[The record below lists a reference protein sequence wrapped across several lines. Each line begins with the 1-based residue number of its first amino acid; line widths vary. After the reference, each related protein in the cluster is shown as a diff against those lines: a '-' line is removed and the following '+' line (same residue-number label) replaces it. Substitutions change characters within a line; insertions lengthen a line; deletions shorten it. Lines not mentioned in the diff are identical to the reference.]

1 MIQFFYETIMSLGVY
16 LIEFILLLRTLR
28 GKEDPMRLN
37 ERRGIAKLPRPEGA
51 LIWLHASSVGES
63 IASLTLI
70 EKLLESRPNYNIL
83 ITTGSISSAKLLEER
98 LPKCVIHQFIPIDRK
113 HWVQRFL
120 NHWQP
125 NLTILMESEFWPTQ
139 IKQLKKRNTPILVIN
154 ARLSESSYSQWR
166 LAGSMTRT
174 IFGNL
179 DLVLAT
185 NDQQARR
192 FSNLGAPYVLVAGNL
207 KRSAPRLPLDADSAQ
222 DIIKQVG
229 SRPVWLA
236 ASTHEGEDLPIL
248 KTQKKLLIQFPNML
262 TIIVPRHS
270 KRGVDIEYLAKK
282 IDLSVARRNKGEQIK
297 PETELYIADTMG
309 EMSLFYNVA
318 HYVFIAGSLVPVGGH
333 NPIEAAHFNC
343 AIFFGP
349 LMAKNQEISEEM
361 IEKNAAIQID
371 SIENL
376 TPTLER
382 VFGDDDLYQS
392 LSYNAQEY
400 AENGGGILEIIS
412 TKISPYIKKIE

>member
-1 MIQFFYETIMSLGVY
+1 MIQFFYEAIMSLGVY
-16 LIEFILLLRTLR
+16 LIEFILLLRRLR
-28 GKEDPMRLN
+28 GKEDSMRLN
-37 ERRGIAKLPRPEGA
+37 ERRGVTKLSRPKGA

-70 EKLLESRPNYNIL
+70 DKLLKTLPNYNIL
-83 ITTGSISSAKLLEER
+83 VTTGSVSSARLLKER
-98 LPKCVIHQFIPIDRK
+98 LPQFVIHQFVPIDRK
-113 HWVQRFL
+113 LWIQRFL

-125 NLTILMESEFWPTQ
+125 NLAIIMESEFWPTQ

-154 ARLSESSYSQWR
+154 GRLSESSYSRWR

-185 NDQQARR
+185 NDQQAKR
-192 FSNLGAPYVLVAGNL
+192 FSNLRAPYVQVVGNL
-207 KRSAPRLPLDADSAQ
+207 KRSAPKLPLDADSAQ

-262 TIIVPRHS
+262 TIIVPRHP
-270 KRGVDIEYLAKK
+270 KRGIDIEFLAQKNG
-282 IDLSVARRNKGEQIK
+282 LSVARRNKSEEIK

-318 HYVFIAGSLVPVGGH
+318 HCVFVAGSLVPVGGH
-333 NPIEAAHFNC
+333 NPIEPAHFNC

-371 SIENL
+371 SIEKL
-376 TPTLER
+376 TPTLEK
-382 VFGDDDLYQS
+382 VFSDDDLFQS
-392 LSYNAQEY
+392 LSYNAQKY
-400 AENGGGILEIIS
+400 AENGGGILETIS
-412 TKISPYIKKIE
+412 TKISPYIKKID